1 MSAAAL
7 ERPEKVPVLEERS
20 GATGTNETRHLT
32 SSPGDRRHPG
42 KRNNEYEKRSIPEK
56 QVAQRVD
63 KQQDSGN
70 AAEEQEPKDRGPAI
84 QIPPGRLERNTGAH
98 STDRRST

>member
-20 GATGTNETRHLT
+20 GAPGTNETRHLT

-56 QVAQRVD
+56 QVAQRVN